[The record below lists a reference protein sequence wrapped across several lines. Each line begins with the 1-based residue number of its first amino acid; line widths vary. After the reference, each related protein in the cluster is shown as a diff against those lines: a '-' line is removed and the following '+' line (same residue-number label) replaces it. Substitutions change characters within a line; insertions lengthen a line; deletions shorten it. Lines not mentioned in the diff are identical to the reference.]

1 MLDDRGARMLSREFQ
16 PAKSA
21 LEIFVKDLGLV
32 TEAAA
37 GQRFPTPL
45 ASTANQIFLIGAAQ
59 GYSGEDDSGIV
70 RVFEQWAEK
79 ANTPGRTGS

>member
-21 LEIFVKDLGLV
+21 LEIFVKDMGLV

-37 GQRFPTPL
+37 GRRFPAPL
-45 ASTANQIFLIGAAQ
+45 AATANQLFLIGAAQ
-59 GYSGEDDSGIV
+59 GYSGDDDSGIV
-70 RVFEQWAEK
+70 RVFEQWADK
-79 ANTPGRTGS
+79 PDA